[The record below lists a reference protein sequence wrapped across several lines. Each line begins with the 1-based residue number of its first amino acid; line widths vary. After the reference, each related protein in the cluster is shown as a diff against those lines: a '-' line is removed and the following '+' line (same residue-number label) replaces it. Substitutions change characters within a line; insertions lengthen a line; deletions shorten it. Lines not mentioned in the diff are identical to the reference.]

1 MTRRACPCGRGD
13 SSKRCSR
20 KRKRRR
26 KERET
31 RERAATMTTVTTG
44 IDVCFPLRF
53 KRYERIKKERE
64 KWLGWMRRNSR
75 SYLFFTVC
83 TSFLFSLSLLSF
95 LPNQLLYFFLF
106 FAAFFFF
113 AAAAAAPSSPS
124 SPPYPSASSSC
135 GAGGRPHGSSIPA
148 SRPARTLAGCSLVA
162 TAR

>member
-1 MTRRACPCGRGD
+1 
-13 SSKRCSR
+13 
-20 KRKRRR
+20 
-26 KERET
+26 
-31 RERAATMTTVTTG
+31 MTTVTTG

-113 AAAAAAPSSPS
+113 AAAAAAPSSS
-124 SPPYPSASSSC
+124 STSAPAAPC